1 MPTATVEH
9 HRWSDVAAEAIN
21 PFITRRYLMGER
33 ITVSQLELKR
43 GGVVAMHAHE
53 NEQVSIVLSGALKFT
68 IEGREIAVRTGEV
81 LVIPGSVPH
90 GVDVLEDTLV
100 IDVFTPIRQDW
111 IDKTDTYFGR

>member
-1 MPTATVEH
+1 MPTTTVEH

-43 GGVVAMHAHE
+43 SGVVAMHAHE

-68 IEGREIAVRTGEV
+68 IEGREIVVRTGEV

>member
-1 MPTATVEH
+1 MSTSTVEH
-9 HRWSDVAAEAIN
+9 HRWSEVAAEAIN

-33 ITVSQLELKR
+33 ITVSQLDLKR

-53 NEQVSIVLSGALKFT
+53 NEQVSIMISGALKFT
-68 IEGREIAVRTGEV
+68 IEGREIVVRAGEV
-81 LVIPGSVPH
+81 LVIPGNVPH
-90 GVDVLEDTLV
+90 RVDVLEDTLV

>member
-1 MPTATVEH
+1 MPTSTVEH
-9 HRWSDVAAEAIN
+9 HRWSEVAAEAIN
-21 PFITRRYLMGER
+21 PFITRRYLMGDR

-43 GGVVAMHAHE
+43 GGVVAVHTHE
-53 NEQVSIVLSGALKFT
+53 NEQVSLVISGALTFQ
-68 IEGREIAVRTGEV
+68 IEGREIVVRAGEA
-81 LVIPGSVPH
+81 LVIPGNVPH